1 MEIKA
6 YWYNDYYEN
15 WEEIRTKEISSIDYR
30 IEVDGKPM
38 EIGELVELLDQ
49 SLKELLTN
57 LP

>member
-1 MEIKA
+1 MDIKA

-15 WEEIRTKEISSIDYR
+15 WQEILAKEISSIDYR

-38 EIGELVELLDQ
+38 EIGELIELLDQ